1 MILECGRRAIYVAY
15 TVQAFLI
22 LVLSALRPSCCKR
35 DEGDG
40 ESKDKMF
47 CLSLS
52 PHPSST
58 LPDDTLAFPCRE
70 LLLLLHD
77 ALLDMRMLLQPQFF
91 FITFL
96 TWLYE
101 RSVTSSGS

>member
-1 MILECGRRAIYVAY
+1 MILDCGRRAIHVAC

-22 LVLSALRPSCCKR
+22 LLLSALRPSCCER
-35 DEGDG
+35 DEGGG

-58 LPDDTLAFPCRE
+58 LPDKTLAFPCRE
-70 LLLLLHD
+70 LLLHD
-77 ALLDMRMLLQPQFF
+77 TLLDMGMLLPPQFF
-91 FITFL
+91 
-96 TWLYE
+96 
-101 RSVTSSGS
+101 

>member
-1 MILECGRRAIYVAY
+1 MIFECGRRAIHVAC

-22 LVLSALRPSCCKR
+22 LVLSSLRPSCCER
-35 DEGDG
+35 DEEDG

-58 LPDDTLAFPCRE
+58 LPEKTLAFPCRE
-70 LLLLLHD
+70 LLLHD
-77 ALLDMRMLLQPQFF
+77 TLLDMGMLLPPQFF
-91 FITFL
+91 
-96 TWLYE
+96 
-101 RSVTSSGS
+101 

>member
-1 MILECGRRAIYVAY
+1 MSLECGRDAIHVAC

-22 LVLSALRPSCCKR
+22 LVLSALRLSCSER

-58 LPDDTLAFPCRE
+58 LPDETLAFPCRE
-70 LLLLLHD
+70 LLLD
-77 ALLDMRMLLQPQFF
+77 DTLLDMGMLLPPQFF
-91 FITFL
+91 
-96 TWLYE
+96 
-101 RSVTSSGS
+101 